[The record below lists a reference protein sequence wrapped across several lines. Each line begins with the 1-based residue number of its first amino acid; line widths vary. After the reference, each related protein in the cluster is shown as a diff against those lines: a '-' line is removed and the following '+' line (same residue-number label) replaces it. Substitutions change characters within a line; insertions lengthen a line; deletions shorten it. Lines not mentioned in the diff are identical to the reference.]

1 MKSQHRIV
9 DWKYDREVV
18 SGVLSSLQGN
28 CKYRCSFAVC
38 NVFTDRKRNNG
49 GRKRTENRKTNSF
62 PSAITSAGN
71 LNVNRTIEHARACQF
86 KEFQKLI
93 LSAYPRYPTFIV
105 TSRSSVF
112 EKREPHLQHKITSL
126 GTTFPIRTSMCAF
139 RFLSFFKFTLP
150 LVPNFI
156 PLLQC
161 HKFTMRKDAMVRKW
175 QTNRRYEKLE
185 DPAASSNP
193 ENL

>member
-1 MKSQHRIV
+1 MQLCRVQCVHRS
-9 DWKYDREVV
+9 KKKQR
-18 SGVLSSLQGN
+18 
-28 CKYRCSFAVC
+28 
-38 NVFTDRKRNNG
+38 

-62 PSAITSAGN
+62 PLAIISTGN

-93 LSAYPRYPTFIV
+93 LSAYPRRPTFIV

-112 EKREPHLQHKITSL
+112 EKRKPYLQHKITSL
-126 GTTFPIRTSMCAF
+126 GTTFPIRTSMCVF
-139 RFLSFFKFTLP
+139 RLFSFFKFTLP
-150 LVPNFI
+150 LVPTFI

-175 QTNRRYEKLE
+175 QTNRRYEKL
-185 DPAASSNP
+185 DPAACSNP
-193 ENL
+193 GNP